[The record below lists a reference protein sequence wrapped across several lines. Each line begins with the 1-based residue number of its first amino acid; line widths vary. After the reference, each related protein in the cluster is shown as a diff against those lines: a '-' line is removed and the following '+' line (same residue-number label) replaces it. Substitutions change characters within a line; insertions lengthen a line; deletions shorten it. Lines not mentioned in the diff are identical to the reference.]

1 MALIKCPDCGREV
14 SDKSNYCIHCGCPLE
29 AVNTTFHY
37 KGRYYDLSEYKTM
50 IENGHKK
57 EAVSKLSEALG
68 PGFSGVAMEVC
79 YQIETTGKI
88 PSEYVFP
95 RCESDASTPHCP
107 RCGSTS
113 ITASARGVNFT
124 WGLIGASK
132 TVNRCM
138 NCGHTWKP
146 KG

>member
-14 SDKSNYCIHCGCPLE
+14 SDKSKQCIHCGCPIE
-29 AVNTTFHY
+29 QENKIFHY
-37 KGRYYDLSEYKTM
+37 NGKSFDLSQYKQM
-50 IENGHKK
+50 IDDGRREDAWPKLGEEIGNVVVAR
-57 EAVSKLSEALG
+57 AVCHEISE
-68 PGFSGVAMEVC
+68 
-79 YQIETTGKI
+79 TGRI
-88 PSEYVFP
+88 PAEWGARRLF
-95 RCESDASTPHCP
+95 ESDPSTPHCP